1 MSNISN
7 INGLNLSDTSVED
20 LELLL
25 KNELY
30 MDIDS
35 AFAVEI
41 MAELDNRFATVE

>member
-1 MSNISN
+1 MSNIAE
-7 INGLNLSDTSVED
+7 NGLDLELETTED

-35 AFAVEI
+35 QFAK
-41 MAELDNRFATVE
+41 ELTKELEKRKENV